1 MNEYVILLDDNNV
14 VTINADSCDWDSDT
28 LAFYDADEYVIAM
41 FKMEHIIGYFKKLT
55 GLLKED
61 KT

>member
-1 MNEYVILLDDNNV
+1 MSEYVILLNDGNS
-14 VTINADSCDWDSDT
+14 VTITADSCDWDSDT
-28 LAFYDADEYVIAM
+28 LAFYDADEYVISM

-61 KT
+61 